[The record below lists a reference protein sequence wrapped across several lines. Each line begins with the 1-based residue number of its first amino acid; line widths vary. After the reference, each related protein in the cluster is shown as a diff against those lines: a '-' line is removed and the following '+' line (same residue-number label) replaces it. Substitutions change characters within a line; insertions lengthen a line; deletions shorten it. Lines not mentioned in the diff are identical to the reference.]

1 MAARST
7 PSLTEFDA
15 THGEMDRALADP
27 LASGVAI
34 RHATACLARYAGS
47 YRSAVASGGDLRRSA
62 EQSRSRLRQR
72 SIRIVLPALDGYFKA
87 AAERNWMDPEDP
99 QSAEIVTLREAACL
113 LSTLAAWERA
123 ETTDTDANALLAGIC
138 TRMLDDARRR
148 VDHFKTQLSP
158 EDSPDY
164 RAVAANLVAFEAM
177 VHVAS
182 YLDHASTAEMLAHL
196 RDHYVKSALLA
207 ALAVIQRAEEDP
219 DMFVHFDV
227 AAMLVSVE
235 HVVVVISR
243 TIAIV
248 DRERETAHPHVETK
262 SEHVVR
268 EFASGLQRLAPS
280 YLRMLRNALSVH
292 GSPVPEFGFSV
303 LRVLVQ
309 ITRLI
314 RILHHLLRDDMLADT
329 AHAVALEVAT
339 ARETLLEAAAVD
351 PDLLVRVQEALD
363 AIGPATPPRT
373 GPRSA
378 APVQRS

>member
-7 PSLTEFDA
+7 PSLTAFDA
-15 THGEMDRALADP
+15 THREMDRALADP

-34 RHATACLARYAGS
+34 RSATACLTRYASS

-62 EQSRSRLRQR
+62 ERSRSRLRQR
-72 SIRIVLPALDGYFKA
+72 SIQTVLPALDSYFKA
-87 AAERNWMDPEDP
+87 AAERDWMEPEDP
-99 QSAEIVTLREAACL
+99 ESAETVTLREAASL

-138 TRMLDDARRR
+138 TRMLDEARRR
-148 VDHFKTQLSP
+148 VDRFKTELSP

-164 RAVAANLVAFEAM
+164 RAVAANLVVFETM

-182 YLDHASTAEMLAHL
+182 YLDHTSTAETLAHL

-243 TIAIV
+243 TLAIV

-268 EFASGLQRLAPS
+268 DFSVGLQRLAPS

-292 GSPVPEFGFSV
+292 GKSVLEFAFSI

-314 RILHHLLRDDMLADT
+314 RILHQLLKDDGLAET
-329 AHAVALEVAT
+329 ADAIALDVTT
-339 ARETLLEAAAVD
+339 ARETLLETAAVD
-351 PDLLVRVQEALD
+351 PELLVRVQGALD
-363 AIGPATPPRT
+363 AIAPAAELRTWPRGT
-373 GPRSA
+373 E
-378 APVQRS
+378 PVQRP